1 MALEGREAA
10 SAPAD
15 PNVAGAA
22 PGGEPATVMYDRMA
36 SPNLEADRNG
46 VGRAEPILTSP
57 TDREPKMLRTSVPR
71 ARARVAARFPDRSA
85 IADPVAT
92 WHHARDAAAADGY
105 TLPAEPPAPGGRLR
119 IASRDKNDRNRSA
132 SVWLAPDGGVV
143 AITDHAAGGLT
154 LTYWPDRAEPLDPV
168 ERERLETA
176 ARERQTAA
184 LARAERERVKGLVA
198 ARDLLASG
206 TGADAHP
213 YVIRKGLASAYGALK
228 HGDLLLIAGHDAG
241 GALSFVQTIDTTGR
255 RKRYVTGTSC
265 RGAFATFG
273 TLGNDTT
280 IILGTGWATTAVTHE
295 ETGHP
300 AIAAMSDANLGHV
313 ARIVRDRFPDAD
325 VVIVGDD
332 DRLNRHNGGR
342 QVATDAARAIGAR
355 VAFPPFCCS
364 ACRCS
369 DFADTRACE
378 RRRAGGGL

>member
-1 MALEGREAA
+1 
-10 SAPAD
+10 
-15 PNVAGAA
+15 
-22 PGGEPATVMYDRMA
+22 
-36 SPNLEADRNG
+36 
-46 VGRAEPILTSP
+46 
-57 TDREPKMLRTSVPR
+57 MLRRSVTR
-71 ARARVAARFPDRSA
+71 ARARVAARLA
-85 IADPVAT
+85 IPADPITT
-92 WHHARDAAAADGY
+92 WHHAREAAAADGY

-119 IASRDKNDRNRSA
+119 IASRDKSARNRSA

-154 LTYWPDRAEPLDPV
+154 LTYRPDRTERLDPI
-168 ERERLETA
+168 ERERLAVA
-176 ARERQTAA
+176 ARERQAVA
-184 LARAERERVKGLVA
+184 LARTERERAEGLA
-198 ARDLLASG
+198 AAGELLAG
-206 TGADAHP
+206 GVCADDHL
-213 YVIRKGLASAYGALK
+213 YVIRKGLASAHGALR

-241 GALSFVQTIDTTGR
+241 GALAFVQTIDTTGR
-255 RKRYVTGTSC
+255 RKRYVQGTSC
-265 RGAFATFG
+265 RGGFVTFG
-273 TLGNDTT
+273 TPGNDTT

-300 AIAAMSDANLGHV
+300 AIAGMSDANLGHV

-325 VVIVGDD
+325 IVIVGDD

-378 RRRAGGGL
+378 RRRAGGVL